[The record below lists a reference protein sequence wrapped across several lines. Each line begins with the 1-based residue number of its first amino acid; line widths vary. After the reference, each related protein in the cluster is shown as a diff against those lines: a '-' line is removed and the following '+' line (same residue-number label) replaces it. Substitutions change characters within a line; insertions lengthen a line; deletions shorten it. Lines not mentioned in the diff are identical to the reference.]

1 MLYER
6 LIRPLLFRMDAER
19 AHERAV
25 NNLELLGRLPGGA
38 SLLSACVGP
47 PEPGLKTTVLGL
59 DFPNPIGLAAGF
71 DKDCRLSAVLPS
83 LGFGFL
89 ELGSVTLRP
98 QPGNPKPRLMR
109 LPLERALINR
119 MGFPGAGAQAAARRL
134 QAAGRC
140 KVPVGL
146 NIGLN
151 ADCPKAK
158 APEEYALCLRLL
170 HPCAD
175 YFVVNVSCPNQT
187 GLRDL
192 QERLQ
197 LERILTAMAAVNS
210 PRKPLLVKLAPDLA
224 DAQLPDLLGLI
235 MRRADGVVATNTTP
249 SREALSPELG
259 DIQGGLSGRPLRSAA
274 TAMIAK
280 IYRLTEGRLPI
291 IGVGGVETAGDVLE
305 KLRAGASL
313 VQLYTGLVYG
323 GPGAVV
329 RMLRELR
336 ALLAAGGFQNVAAA
350 VGTATMGPPSLE
362 GGRSPFPEGTRGAA

>member
-6 LIRPLLFRMDAER
+6 LIRPLLFRMDAET

-25 NNLELLGRLPGGA
+25 RELELLGRVPGGA
-38 SLLSACVGP
+38 ALLSALVGR
-47 PEPGLKTTVLGL
+47 PEPGLQTKVLGL
-59 DFPNPIGLAAGF
+59 DFPNPVGLAAGF
-71 DKDCRLSAVLPS
+71 DKDCRLTRVLPA

-98 QPGNPKPRLMR
+98 QPGNPKPRLLR

-119 MGFPGAGAQAAARRL
+119 MGLPGAGAQAAARRL
-134 QAAGRC
+134 NAAGRC

-146 NIGLN
+146 NIALN

-158 APEEYALCLRLL
+158 APEEYALTLRLL
-170 HPCAD
+170 HPNAD
-175 YFVVNVSCPNQT
+175 YFVVNVSCPNVS

-197 LERILTAMAAVNS
+197 LERILTALAAVNS
-210 PRKPLLVKLAPDLA
+210 PHKPLLVKIAPDLA

-235 MRRADGVVATNTTP
+235 MRHADGVVAANTTT
-249 SREALSPELG
+249 SRKALCPELG
-259 DIQGGLSGRPLRSAA
+259 AIPGGLSGRPLRSAA

-280 IYRLTEGRLPI
+280 IHRLTDGRLPI

-323 GPGAVV
+323 GPSTVV
-329 RMLRELR
+329 RILKDLRSLVS
-336 ALLAAGGFQNVAAA
+336 AGGFKTM
-350 VGTATMGPPSLE
+350 TAIIGSEAREAP
-362 GGRSPFPEGTRGAA
+362 

>member
-6 LIRPLLFRMDAER
+6 LIRPLLFRMDAEK

-25 NNLELLGRLPGGA
+25 RELEVLGRVPGGPAVLAALLGR
-38 SLLSACVGP
+38 
-47 PEPGLKTTVLGL
+47 PEPGLETKVLGL
-59 DFPNPIGLAAGF
+59 DFPNPLGLAAGF
-71 DKDCRLSAVLPS
+71 DKDCRLSGVLPA

-98 QPGNPKPRLMR
+98 QPGNPKPRLQR

-134 QAAGRC
+134 AAAGHC
-140 KVPVGL
+140 AVPVGL

-151 ADCPKAK
+151 ADCTKAK

-175 YFVVNVSCPNQT
+175 YFVVNVSCPNMT

-197 LERILTAMAAVNS
+197 LERILTALAAVNS
-210 PRKPLLVKLAPDLA
+210 PHKPLLVKIAPDLA
-224 DAQLPDLLGLI
+224 DAQLPALLGLI
-235 MRRADGVVATNTTP
+235 MRHADGVVATNTTT
-249 SREALSPELG
+249 SRSALRPELG
-259 DIQGGLSGRPLRSAA
+259 DIQGGLSGRPLRRAA
-274 TAMIAK
+274 TTMIAK
-280 IYRLTEGRLPI
+280 IYRLTDGRLPI
-291 IGVGGVETAGDVLE
+291 IGVGGVETAGDVWE

-313 VQLYTGLVYG
+313 VQIYTGLVYG
-323 GPGAVV
+323 GPGSVV
-329 RMLRELR
+329 RILKELR
-336 ALLAAGGFQNVAAA
+336 SLLSAGGFTTVAAV
-350 VGTATMGPPSLE
+350 VGT
-362 GGRSPFPEGTRGAA
+362 GAQEAV

>member
-6 LIRPLLFRMDAER
+6 LIRPLLFRLDPEL

-25 NNLELLGRLPGGA
+25 RNLELLGRFPGGPA
-38 SLLSACVGP
+38 VLAALLGR
-47 PEPGLKTTVLGL
+47 PEPGLQTKVFGL
-59 DFPNPIGLAAGF
+59 DFPNPLGLAAGF
-71 DKDCRLSAVLPS
+71 DKDCRLSAVLPA

-119 MGFPGAGAQAAARRL
+119 MGFPSGGAQAAARRL
-134 QAAGRC
+134 QSAGRAA
-140 KVPVGL
+140 VPVGL

-158 APEEYALCLRLL
+158 APEEYALSLRLL

-175 YFVVNVSCPNQT
+175 YFVVNVSCPNMT

-210 PRKPLLVKLAPDLA
+210 PHKPLLVKIAPDLA
-224 DAQLPDLLGLI
+224 DGQLPDMLGLI
-235 MRRADGVVATNTTP
+235 MRHADGVVATNTTT
-249 SREALSPELG
+249 SREDLSPELG
-259 DIQGGLSGRPLRSAA
+259 DIQGGLSGRPLRRSA
-274 TAMIAK
+274 TAMIAR
-280 IYRLTEGRLPI
+280 IHRLTDGRLPI
-291 IGVGGVETAGDVLE
+291 VGVGGVETAGDVLE

-313 VQLYTGLVYG
+313 VQFYTGLVYG
-323 GPGAVV
+323 GPGSVV
-329 RMLRELR
+329 SILKGLRP
-336 ALLAAGGFQNVAAA
+336 LLAAGGFKTVAEA
-350 VGTATMGPPSLE
+350 VGT
-362 GGRSPFPEGTRGAA
+362 GAREAV

>member
-6 LIRPLLFRMDAER
+6 LIRPLLFRMDAEQ
-19 AHERAV
+19 AHEHAV
-25 NNLELLGRLPGGA
+25 RDLELLGRVPGGPA
-38 SLLSACVGP
+38 VLSALLGR
-47 PEPGLKTTVLGL
+47 PEPGLETKAFGL
-59 DFPNPIGLAAGF
+59 TFPNPLGLAAGF
-71 DKDCRLSAVLPS
+71 DKDCRLSGVLPA

-98 QPGNPKPRLMR
+98 QPGNPKPRIMR

-119 MGFPGAGAQAAARRL
+119 MGFPSSGAQEAARRL
-134 QAAGRC
+134 QAADRC
-140 KVPVGL
+140 AVPVGI

-158 APEEYALCLRLL
+158 APEEYAGTLRLL
-170 HPCAD
+170 HPCGD
-175 YFVVNVSCPNQT
+175 YFVVNVSCPNMT

-197 LERILTAMAAVNS
+197 LERILIALAAVNS
-210 PRKPLLVKLAPDLA
+210 PRKPVLVKLAPDLA

-235 MRRADGVVATNTTP
+235 MRHADGVVATNTTT
-249 SREALSPELG
+249 SRQSLSPELG

-280 IYRLTEGRLPI
+280 IYRLTDGRLPI
-291 IGVGGVETAGDVLE
+291 IGVGGVETADDVLE

-329 RMLRELR
+329 RILKDLRV
-336 ALLAAGGFQNVAAA
+336 LLSAGGFQSVAAA
-350 VGTATMGPPSLE
+350 VGSCGIGSSVKEAV
-362 GGRSPFPEGTRGAA
+362 